1 MCSLKNTYSLYS
13 QVAIWQIYIGNKKYI
28 LTTLT
33 QRKNINYYL
42 AQYLGNRIVI
52 NYNYYVTLT
61 LIIIWAYIIA
71 ICYYIS

>member
-1 MCSLKNTYSLYS
+1 MCSLKNIYIYSLYS

-52 NYNYYVTLT
+52 NYYVT
-61 LIIIWAYIIA
+61 LIIIWAYIIS
-71 ICYYIS
+71 IYYCIS